1 MGDQMEEAGIHFQSL
16 LIIVSK
22 GPESICLSIS
32 LSVILMTTTNGS
44 EEGRVVTIT

>member
-1 MGDQMEEAGIHFQSL
+1 MGGQMEEAGIHFQSL

-22 GPESICLSIS
+22 GPESIYLAIS

-44 EEGRVVTIT
+44 EEGGAATIT